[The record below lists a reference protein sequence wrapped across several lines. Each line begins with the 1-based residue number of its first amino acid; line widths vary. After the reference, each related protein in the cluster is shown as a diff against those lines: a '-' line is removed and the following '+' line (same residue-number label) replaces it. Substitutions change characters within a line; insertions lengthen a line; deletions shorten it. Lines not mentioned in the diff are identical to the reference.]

1 MLSTSFVLS
10 ISSDNYYKAN
20 ADTYFIAI
28 LGKLLTHPFLPWTR
42 GWCVLFA
49 FICVAFHDNFGR
61 IHTCSRNPYEIFS
74 WDSNSQ
80 LPSLVIYPIKSNS
93 VFHSRFLSPAKE
105 CWSAFKE
112 QNNCSPQIDLIYIYI
127 YIHTHIYIIY
137 ILNIYVYKYII
148 CLYTLK
154 CHYKE
159 RVYYKREW
167 WLKNVII

>member
-10 ISSDNYYKAN
+10 ILSDNYYKVS

-93 VFHSRFLSPAKE
+93 MFHSRFLSPAKE
-105 CWSAFKE
+105 KSADKL
-112 QNNCSPQIDLIYIYI
+112 SKSKTAAVRRLILYIYIYI
-127 YIHTHIYIIY
+127 YIYIYTYIHYIYIQAY
-137 ILNIYVYKYII
+137 ILYMKYK
-148 CLYTLK
+148 
-154 CHYKE
+154 
-159 RVYYKREW
+159 
-167 WLKNVII
+167 